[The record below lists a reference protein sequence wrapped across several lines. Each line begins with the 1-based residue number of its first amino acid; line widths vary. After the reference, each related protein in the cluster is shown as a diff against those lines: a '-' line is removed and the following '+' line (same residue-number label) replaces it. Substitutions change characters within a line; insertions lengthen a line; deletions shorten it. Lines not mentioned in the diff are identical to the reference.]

1 MPLML
6 GHEILPKADACVRG
20 RDGDPADLLRPD
32 DYPIISV
39 CCRCGRPVRCERW
52 LMGEWRHL

>member
-1 MPLML
+1 LT
-6 GHEILPKADACVRG
+6 GHEILPDAGACVRG
-20 RDGDPADLLRPD
+20 RDGDPADLLHPE

-52 LMGEWRHL
+52 LMGAWRHL